1 MNDKMIQTSTSDFT
15 KLSNFHVI
23 YRERPRQDKRT
34 VTGCNSFIFI
44 SYYPFHLA
52 FPVKSYIYN
61 TSSFHELRNF
71 PVLSFLALHSFQ
83 SFIFQKQKAVYSWNV
98 HESQCK
104 LSLIYKKDGLL
115 MFKTNLNNKQ
125 IVWLGK
131 KNVNSLSVDL
141 ETGRFL
147 VSLKT

>member
-34 VTGCNSFIFI
+34 VTGCNSFIFT

-83 SFIFQKQKAVYSWNV
+83 FFY
-98 HESQCK
+98 
-104 LSLIYKKDGLL
+104 
-115 MFKTNLNNKQ
+115 FPKTK
-125 IVWLGK
+125 G
-131 KNVNSLSVDL
+131 SV
-141 ETGRFL
+141 FMKC
-147 VSLKT
+147 S

>member
-115 MFKTNLNNKQ
+115 MFGTNLNNEQ

-131 KNVNSLSVDL
+131 KNVNSLSVGL
-141 ETGRFL
+141 ETGRFSGL
-147 VSLKT
+147 P

>member
-1 MNDKMIQTSTSDFT
+1 MNDKMIQTSTSHFT

-141 ETGRFL
+141 EMGRFL

>member
-1 MNDKMIQTSTSDFT
+1 MNDKMIQTSTSHFT

-83 SFIFQKQKAVYSWNV
+83 SFIFQKQKAVYS
-98 HESQCK
+98 
-104 LSLIYKKDGLL
+104 
-115 MFKTNLNNKQ
+115 
-125 IVWLGK
+125 
-131 KNVNSLSVDL
+131 
-141 ETGRFL
+141 
-147 VSLKT
+147 

>member
-23 YRERPRQDKRT
+23 YRERPRQDKQS

-115 MFKTNLNNKQ
+115 MFGTNLNNKQ

>member
-115 MFKTNLNNKQ
+115 MFGTNLNNKQ

>member
-1 MNDKMIQTSTSDFT
+1 MNKMIQTSTSDFT

-115 MFKTNLNNKQ
+115 MFGTNLNNKQ

>member
-1 MNDKMIQTSTSDFT
+1 MNKMIQTSNSHFT

-34 VTGCNSFIFI
+34 VTGRNSFIFI

-115 MFKTNLNNKQ
+115 MFGTNLNNEQ